1 MWGVVKAL
9 VAYLLLTLFFLTGQK
24 IKVLYRAAFKV
35 SPFELPDV
43 FGIMNDRENT
53 H

>member
-9 VAYLLLTLFFLTGQK
+9 VAYLLLTLFFLTGQR

-35 SPFELPDV
+35 SPFDLPDV
-43 FGIMNDRENT
+43 FGIVDDK
-53 H
+53 